1 MPFLGI
7 ANTRGDAIAENSG
20 VPAHP
25 PTTERLTPT
34 SKRSHE
40 SIRATAKSSHSE
52 MAATAD
58 NFGEA
63 HTTPA
68 ESFPKESLTAALTQ
82 LPDQTTSSS
91 PNITNAETQCRK
103 AYTKDRLDAVASA
116 AQEKARDNDAF
127 RDIANLTC
135 EYDLT

>member
-40 SIRATAKSSHSE
+40 SSRAAAKSSHSE
-52 MAATAD
+52 TAATAD

-63 HTTPA
+63 STTLA
-68 ESFPKESLTAALTQ
+68 ELSPKASLTATPTQ
-82 LPDQTTSSS
+82 LPDDATSRARS
-91 PNITNAETQCRK
+91 ITNAGTQCRK
-103 AYTKDRLDAVASA
+103 ACTKDRLDAVASA
-116 AQEKARDNDAF
+116 AQKRAQDNDAF